1 MPQKQL
7 GAATWKVSLRP
18 QSVSVRKLLASLLV
32 VATLMVG
39 AVADAQE
46 YEGFGATTPGG
57 LGRKVVHVTNLN
69 DSGPGSFREAV
80 SRGGR
85 AVVFDVAGEIAL
97 KNHVFVKGSFITI
110 DGSTALPPG
119 ITLRNRGL
127 IIRGSK
133 GAHDVIVRG
142 IRVRDSTGDCIQIG
156 ERAFNV
162 VVDLVSTFGCGDGNI
177 DITTRAHDITVSWSI
192 LAGGPIHKLM
202 LIKYKASRI
211 SLHHNLFV
219 QGSRNPQVSLEG
231 SGPATDTTVD
241 MRNNVVWDWGFGY
254 GTLVRYGP
262 WANVISNYYGNPGG
276 DAIDKLQAVIVCR
289 GDGVETPSS
298 FLWCD
303 QGAVASSAKAYA
315 SGNVSGD
322 GVDLASAG
330 NEPAPFA
337 APPVET
343 QETCAAANLVLE
355 HAGVRPADTI
365 DQFYLSAVTLSA
377 CTP

>member
-1 MPQKQL
+1 MP
-7 GAATWKVSLRP
+7 
-18 QSVSVRKLLASLLV
+18 VRKLLASLLV
-32 VATLMVG
+32 MATVMAG
-39 AVADAQE
+39 APPADAQK
-46 YEGFGATTPGG
+46 YEGFGSTTPGG
-57 LGRKVVHVTNLN
+57 LGLKVVHVTNLN

-85 AVVFDVAGEIAL
+85 TVVFDVAGEITL
-97 KNHVFVKGSFITI
+97 KSHVFVKGSFITI
-110 DGSTALPPG
+110 DGSTAPPPG
-119 ITLRNRGL
+119 VTLRNRGL

-133 GAHDVIVRG
+133 GTHDVIVRG
-142 IRVRDSTGDCIQIG
+142 IRVRGSTGDCIQIA
-156 ERAFNV
+156 ERAFKV
-162 VVDLVSTFGCGDGNI
+162 LIDRVSTYGCGDGNI

-219 QGSRNPQVSLEG
+219 RGSRNPQVSLEG
-231 SGPATDTTVD
+231 SGPANDTTVD
-241 MRNNVVWDWGFGY
+241 MRNNVVWDWGFSY

-262 WANVISNYYGNPGG
+262 WANVINNYYENPGG
-276 DAIDKLQAVIVCR
+276 DAIDKLQALIVCQ
-289 GDGVETPSS
+289 GDGIETPSS

-303 QGAVASSAKAYA
+303 QGTAAAAARAYA

-322 GVDLASAG
+322 GVVLASGG
-330 NEPAPFA
+330 NEPVPFA

-355 HAGVRPADTI
+355 HAGVRPADII
-365 DQFYLSAVTLSA
+365 DQSHLSAITLSA
-377 CTP
+377 CAP